1 MTANDQIEM
10 LMGDGRGGF
19 TPGNFFRVGKRPYQ
33 RLRSAGLNG
42 DGKPDIVTTNL
53 DGDSVTVLLG
63 LKGALDRGREGVRIH
78 VGAHHPAERHESIVE
93 LHVGIQHL

>member
-10 LMGDGRGGF
+10 LVGDGRGGF

-63 LKGALDRGREGVRIH
+63 MG
-78 VGAHHPAERHESIVE
+78 
-93 LHVGIQHL
+93 VGISAKLQDLRSKRRPLHGR

>member
-10 LMGDGRGGF
+10 LVGDGRGGF

-33 RLRSAGLNG
+33 RLRSADLNG

-63 LKGALDRGREGVRIH
+63 PRATGTFGGCAPRRPV
-78 VGAHHPAERHESIVE
+78 S
-93 LHVGIQHL
+93 